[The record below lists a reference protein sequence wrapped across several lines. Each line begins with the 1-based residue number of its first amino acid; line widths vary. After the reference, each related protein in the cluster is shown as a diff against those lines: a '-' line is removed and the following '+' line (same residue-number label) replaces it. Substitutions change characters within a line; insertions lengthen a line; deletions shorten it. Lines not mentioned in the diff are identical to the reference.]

1 MNNSIYLVAVILGIF
16 AFILTVNVGFAQ
28 LSFRTDLAGEAEVPP
43 LFSESY
49 GSDLITGN
57 DSSLK
62 YQINVTSLD
71 KVTSVS
77 LYKGDSSENG
87 QLLVSLLNST
97 KPSGLID
104 GKLVEGTINSSN
116 ILAPLANLTTNAAF
130 NLPPSG
136 NMTNMTSTVPAP
148 GNMTNMT
155 STVPAPGNMTNMTS
169 TVPAP
174 GNMTNMTSTVPAP
187 GNMTN
192 MTSTVPAPGNMTNM
206 TSTVPA
212 PGNMTNMT
220 STVPAPGNMTAAS
233 PPVSK
238 LEALIDLMNQNMTY
252 INIHTSKFPDGEL
265 RGSLTSTNS
274 TR

>member
-49 GSDLITGN
+49 GSALITGN

-104 GKLVEGTINSSN
+104 GKLVEGTINSSS

-136 NMTNMTSTVPAP
+136 NMPNMTSTVPA
-148 GNMTNMT
+148 
-155 STVPAPGNMTNMTS
+155 S
-169 TVPAP
+169 
-174 GNMTNMTSTVPAP
+174 
-187 GNMTN
+187 
-192 MTSTVPAPGNMTNM
+192 
-206 TSTVPA
+206 
-212 PGNMTNMT
+212 
-220 STVPAPGNMTAAS
+220 GNMTAAS

-274 TR
+274 TQ

>member
-16 AFILTVNVGFAQ
+16 SFILTVNVGFAQ

-49 GSDLITGN
+49 GSALITGN

-155 STVPAPGNMTNMTS
+155 STVPAPGNMT
-169 TVPAP
+169 
-174 GNMTNMTSTVPAP
+174 
-187 GNMTN
+187 
-192 MTSTVPAPGNMTNM
+192 
-206 TSTVPA
+206 
-212 PGNMTNMT
+212 
-220 STVPAPGNMTAAS
+220 AAS